1 MFLFTV
7 IYFLDYIFKS
17 ITVDGE
23 KIRLIIADTAAAL
36 KQLRKQEGRYIR
48 VDVSWSFNVISKT
61 CKEHIIM
68 YV

>member
-48 VDVSWSFNVISKT
+48 VDVSWSFKCYI
-61 CKEHIIM
+61 
-68 YV
+68 